1 MSKWRDIQ
9 WPLADTFGEVLRTIG
24 MNKLRTAATGFAMA
38 SGLFLVIVLQGA
50 GNGVIHT
57 FNRNVSDFQFNAVH
71 VFGGRTT
78 MPHEGMREGRYI
90 QLDERDVDMVKRNF
104 AARVQAVAP
113 MQERSGLQASRGDCH
128 LSDVTLRGVWPQ
140 AADMQSMPMLEGRF
154 INKIDLEQRRKV
166 IVLPDK
172 QAEMLFP
179 HRQNALGGIVDVG
192 GTPWRVC
199 GIYKAGNDQWATL
212 FYAPYTTLSTIYNKG
227 RRIDRLS
234 MLMREVPKEKEMEEF
249 ERDYTRAT
257 SKIHDFSPRDESALW
272 IWNQAEDSRTMAQAE
287 NIMHTAFWI
296 LGLLT
301 MVSGVVGVSN
311 IMLISV
317 KERTREFGIR
327 RAIGARPWS
336 IVRMVMLESLV
347 ITLAFGY
354 VGMVLGVFFCQYMD
368 SAAGNQTLDIG
379 VEQTQLFIDPTVDLS
394 TCMTATL
401 IMVVCGTLAGF
412 FPAHKAVKMKP
423 VDALR
428 A

>member
-1 MSKWRDIQ
+1 MRSWKDIQ
-9 WPLADTFGEVLRTIG
+9 WPMADTMGEVLHTIG

-57 FNRNVSDFQFNAVH
+57 FERNAGDFSFNAIH
-71 VFGGRTT
+71 VFGGSTT
-78 MPHEGMREGRYI
+78 MPYHGMKEGRHI
-90 QLDERDVDMVKRNF
+90 QLDERDVDM
-104 AARVQAVAP
+104 ARRHFSAQVESAVP
-113 MQERSGLQASRGDCH
+113 VLEHSGLVASRGDCH
-128 LSDVTLRGVWPQ
+128 LSNVKVSGVWPQ
-140 AADMQSMPMLEGRF
+140 FAQIEAVRIVEGRF
-154 INKIDLEQRRKV
+154 INPIDLEQHRKV

-172 QAEMLFP
+172 QADMLFP
-179 HRQNALGGIVDVG
+179 QGEHAVGGIVDIG
-192 GTPWRVC
+192 GIPWRVC
-199 GIYKAGNDQWATL
+199 GVSKTNGDQWDTE
-212 FYAPYTTLSTIYNKG
+212 FYAPYSTVSAIYGKG
-227 RRIDRLS
+227 NRIDRLS
-234 MLMREVPKEKEMEEF
+234 MVMRRVLNGNESQAFRGE
-249 ERDYTRAT
+249 YTRAT
-257 SKIHDFSPRDESALW
+257 SQIHDFSPQDHSALW
-272 IWNQAEDSRTMAQAE
+272 IWNQAEDSRAMNQAMG
-287 NIMHTAFWI
+287 ILHTAFWV

-354 VGMVLGVFFCQYMD
+354 AGMVLGVVFCQYMD
-368 SAAGNQTLDIG
+368 SVAGNQTLDVG
-379 VEQTQLFIDPTVDLS
+379 VMQAKMFIDPTVDLS
-394 TCMTATL
+394 TCLTATL

-412 FPAHKAVKMKP
+412 FPARKAVRMKP

-428 A
+428 S

>member
-1 MSKWRDIQ
+1 MRCLKDIQ
-9 WPLADTFGEVLRTIG
+9 WPLVDTFSEVLHTIS

-38 SGLFLVIVLQGA
+38 SGLFLVIVLQGV
-50 GNGVIHT
+50 GNGVVHT
-57 FNRNVSDFQFNAVH
+57 FEQNAGNFSFNAIH

-78 MPHEGMREGRYI
+78 IPYNGLKEGRYI
-90 QLDERDVDMVKRNF
+90 QLDERDVEMVQRNF
-104 AARVQAVAP
+104 MAQVEYALPVLEQ
-113 MQERSGLQASRGDCH
+113 SGLVANLGDCH
-128 LSDVTLRGVWPQ
+128 LRDVKVCGVWPLF
-140 AADMQSMPMLEGRF
+140 AKMEAIKMLEGRF
-154 INKIDLEQRRKV
+154 INPIDLEQRRKV

-179 HRQNALGGIVDVG
+179 HKRGALGGIVDIG
-192 GTPWRVC
+192 GIPWRVC
-199 GIYKAGNDQWATL
+199 GICKQTGDEWETK
-212 FYAPYTTLSTIYNKG
+212 FYAPYSTVSAIYGKG
-227 RRIDRLS
+227 KNIDRMS
-234 MLMREVPKEKEMEEF
+234 MVLRKSPSSNEMDEF
-249 ERDYTRAT
+249 KAGYTRAT
-257 SKIHDFSPRDESALW
+257 SQIHDFSPQDVSALW
-272 IWNQAEDSRTMAQAE
+272 MWNQAEESRTMNRAMD
-287 NIMHTAFWI
+287 ILHTAFWI

-347 ITLAFGY
+347 ITLMFGY
-354 VGMVLGVFFCQYMD
+354 VGMVMGVAFCQYMD
-368 SAAGNQTLDIG
+368 STAGNQLLDIG
-379 VEQTQLFIDPTVDLS
+379 VIQARMFVDPTVDLS
-394 TCMTATL
+394 TCLTATL

-412 FPAHKAVKMKP
+412 FPARKAVKLKP

>member
-1 MSKWRDIQ
+1 MKSFRDIQ
-9 WPLADTFGEVLRTIG
+9 WPLADTLSEVMHTIG
-24 MNKLRTAATGFAMA
+24 MNKLRTVATGFAMA

-57 FNRNVSDFQFNAVH
+57 FEHNAGDFSFNAIH
-71 VFGGRTT
+71 VYGGRTT
-78 MPHEGMREGRYI
+78 MPYNGMKEGRYI
-90 QLDERDVDMVKRNF
+90 QLDERDVDMVSHNF
-104 AARVQAVAP
+104 TQEVESAVP
-113 MQERSGLQASRGDCH
+113 VLEHSGLVASRGTCH
-128 LSDVTLRGVWPQ
+128 LSDVSLNGAYPRF
-140 AADMQSMPMLEGRF
+140 ADINAVKVLEGRF
-154 INKIDLEQRRKV
+154 INPIDLEQRRKV

-172 QAEMLFP
+172 QADMLFP
-179 HRQNALGGIVDVG
+179 HRQDALGGIVEVG
-192 GTPWRVC
+192 GIPWRVC
-199 GIYKAGNDQWATL
+199 GIYKADNDRWQTVV
-212 FYAPYTTLSTIYNKG
+212 YAPYSTVSTIYGKG
-227 RRIDRLS
+227 RGIDRLS
-234 MLMREVPKEKEMEEF
+234 MVMRQGFDSDESKDF

-257 SKIHDFSPRDESALW
+257 SQIHDFSPRDESALW
-272 IWNQAEDSRTMAQAE
+272 IWNQAESNRTMNQAMS
-287 NIMHTAFWI
+287 IMHTAFWV

-354 VGMVLGVFFCQYMD
+354 LGMVLGVAFCQYMD
-368 SAAGNQTLDIG
+368 SVAGNQTLDVGIA
-379 VEQTQLFIDPTVDLS
+379 QAQYFIDPTVSLS
-394 TCMTATL
+394 TCLTATL

-412 FPAHKAVKMKP
+412 FPARKAVRMKP

-428 A
+428 G